1 MGPYTATGI
10 NPRIMLPHAAYTLM
24 QDANMLSAARNAAR
38 QWGRPIQLMGFG
50 DVVIAACAGEVRAPA
65 RRGYRILGGSSETS
79 GTLAKAEAW
88 NESLPGEAGSI
99 P

>member
-1 MGPYTATGI
+1 
-10 NPRIMLPHAAYTLM
+10 MLLRAAYTLM
-24 QDANMLSAARNAAR
+24 QEANMLSAARNAAG
-38 QWGRPIQLMGFG
+38 QWGHPIQQMGFG

-88 NESLPGEAGSI
+88 NESLPGEAGSL

>member
-1 MGPYTATGI
+1 
-10 NPRIMLPHAAYTLM
+10 M

-38 QWGRPIQLMGFG
+38 QWAAPSKMGFG